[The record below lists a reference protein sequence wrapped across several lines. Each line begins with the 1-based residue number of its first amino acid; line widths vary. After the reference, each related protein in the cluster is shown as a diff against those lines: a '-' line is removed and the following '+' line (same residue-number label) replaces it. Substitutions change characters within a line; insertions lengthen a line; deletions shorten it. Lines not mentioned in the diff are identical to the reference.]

1 MTTKNA
7 SLIKSYF
14 LKGLTSLLFVWLTL
28 TNISSSAQDL
38 SGREFW
44 FTFPKVDGLVNGEGP
59 IFFILSDYCIDNGLI
74 EFPALNHTITFN
86 VQPGQYTQIA
96 IPAAINGQPYNHTT
110 PNKIEKKGIRI
121 RTPFPVT
128 IYAVTYS
135 QASVDGEVVA
145 PIQSLG
151 TKYVPAIRGEVLTGP
166 IIRGTV
172 VATEDTTT
180 VTFKY
185 WRQQNGKDTSITVK
199 LNMGETYQIGSNRN
213 VCQNDIDAVCWTLD
227 GAVITSDKPIA
238 LVNSADCA
246 NTNDC
251 GPCDNMMTMP
261 LPVSKWGSNYTLAQG
276 IQRDQVSKGICNN
289 TSSGDWYQIMGQVGT
304 VVKITDRL
312 GIRRDTIKTIP
323 WNNGAN
329 YGYGYLWGDILPA
342 SPIAIG
348 NCDMV
353 IEADAPVQVLQY
365 QKSYSADNNATTDP
379 ESVVVYPINM
389 WKPSYLMG
397 SLRTATTTSGFITVV
412 LNDVGSPLPST
423 TITRNGI
430 NIGTTGWVQIGAT
443 TWKYN
448 RIAVVPATTS
458 ERFVSTGGYNFGIYS
473 ASLGAAESFSFQG
486 GLGPILTS
494 QCPTCPISE
503 YSSRRAICIGQ
514 PITFTDL
521 SKDNDPAG
529 LAKIVKWIW
538 EYGDGTRDS
547 LSASANPTHTY
558 ATPGIYYVKLTV
570 TNNAI
575 PICSQTYEQRLVVGS
590 GPKVNAGLNDTICIG
605 DKVTL
610 GGNPTISGGLPPY
623 KITWTPSTGL
633 SSPSATN
640 PVAQPTITTD
650 YKLSVI
656 DSAGCDIR
664 DTVQITVL
672 SKDSI
677 YFDTQGTICLGDSV
691 PFTAHIST
699 PNGYTFTVVLNDG
712 TSNRTY
718 SGLRN
723 NDVFYVHPASTRS
736 YKIVDFHRDDNKP
749 GCFLFTGASYAITVK
764 NIPTASFGAGGTIC
778 QGGTFS
784 LQVNIPSTDGA
795 YNFTYT
801 DPNAPSGS
809 TTKYNQSATPVMIPV
824 SPSATTTYKL
834 TGIEYANAPKCTFNP
849 NSTVTVTVVNK
860 SNPGVGDTLNLCK
873 NGSPI
878 NLNTTLTG
886 TPQNG
891 TWSEL
896 DGSGI
901 LSGNTVN
908 PSLNQ
913 GLALGSYR
921 YQYTVKGTAPCPDTA
936 TRTLIKIVGPPTFAN
951 VVDKGNCDSQL
962 QFYKVT
968 ARILSG
974 DPSTYSSP
982 DGSIVQSGNSYNFT
996 STNSYATKSNY
1007 TIRVDDANGC
1017 GPTEYKGY
1025 VNCGCKT
1032 SAGNLSD
1039 ATIQVCETQSAA
1051 VPAATGSNLLNGDT
1065 MVYVLHEGSG
1075 SQIIGAVAQSN
1086 SNVFSFLGTMTTGK
1100 TYYVSTVAG
1109 PKASYG
1115 PDSTSDCYTV
1125 AAGTPVIWQ
1134 KQPSAMISADV
1145 DKICGGNSTNL
1156 KVVFF
1161 IGTPV
1166 LKAVINGTLYDNLTG
1181 NHNIPVSPVSTTTY
1195 NLDSIYDAYCAVKTI
1210 VTPVTITVNYPP
1222 TIDQSSKV
1230 VTCNNTAT
1238 GYSYSFNLSGGDPS
1252 TYQIISGEDTIIGNT
1267 YSIPFVANNDNTYN
1281 VVIDDANGCG
1291 PVVDNYVYTC
1301 PCITSIGS
1309 LSASKSSTCE
1319 TDTVFLNP
1327 VTPGFDGDDGLVY
1340 ILHSDSANPYTPTPL
1355 AISANNYFTKKPGMV
1370 NGTKYFVTAVAGNLL
1385 PNGTVDTTDRC
1396 IQFSNTVSVVFT
1408 ANPTATLTIPTNVI
1422 CNGSSTNLV
1431 ITPSYSGT
1439 FQISYAKD
1447 GVPEA
1452 NSPYTITPSSKNIS
1466 VSPSGAGTYFYSLS
1480 KIVNTATG
1488 CQSNLSESATVT
1500 VNAIPTVSISSVTS
1514 PLCELDQAQLRITF
1528 TGTPDFHFN
1537 LVGPTGTIEYFKSQF
1552 TEIVDVTSVVG
1563 NNTYRVET
1571 FSDQNCPGAN
1581 SNQDTIIKRA
1591 NPTGTISS
1599 NSPICYGDI
1608 INLGFNLT
1616 GTGPFDISYQVNGNP
1631 QQATGINSGHN
1642 IALGTSNYILN
1653 NNTYQLDQVKDI
1665 STGCSSTIANA
1676 TSNTQVN
1683 ALPTGSFGPDGSV
1696 CVNHATEIELIVNGA
1711 FPIDATVESNTTPA
1725 EVIVLNGILTNSQKL
1740 LVNPNTTGI
1749 VSYSVTSLS
1758 LIDNNQ
1764 CVGTVT
1770 DQVNVD
1776 VLAAPIT
1783 DIQLLNNMGCV
1794 PIKVDFLN
1802 KSIGTGTC
1810 VWHIGYETIND
1821 CSAQFTR
1828 DFRTEG
1834 TIPVSLTVTDASG
1847 CSSSDVDSVYA
1858 YAIPKPDFDYS
1869 PERPTFTNNQVQFI
1883 NHGSY
1888 NCDYTWY
1895 IDALDTSYAF
1905 NPVYTFPDDEER
1917 TYNITLIAVAKLGGC
1932 TDTIDKSLTVHGEMF
1947 NYIPNSFTPNGDG
1960 VNDQF
1965 LPVLSG
1971 GNEDITSFE
1980 LFVVNRWGT
1989 TVFYSEDS
1997 TIGWDGKFEGK
2008 KVPEGVY
2015 GYRLRIRSK
2024 YDAEAK
2030 EIVGTISII
2039 NAKE

>member
-1 MTTKNA
+1 M
-7 SLIKSYF
+7 KSYF

-44 FTFPKVDGLVNGEGP
+44 FTFPKVDGLTNGEGP
-59 IFFILSDYCIDNGLI
+59 IFFILSDYCIENGLI
-74 EFPALNHTITFN
+74 EFPALGHTITFS

-96 IPAAINGQPYNHTT
+96 IPGAINGQPYYHTA
-110 PNKIEKKGIRI
+110 PGKKEKKGIHI
-121 RTPFPVT
+121 KTPYPVT
-128 IYAVTYS
+128 IYAVTYMS
-135 QASVDGEVVA
+135 ASVDGETLV
-145 PIQSLG
+145 PLHKLG
-151 TKYVPAIRGEVLTGP
+151 TEYVGSMRARIASDLNRLT
-166 IIRGTV
+166 V
-172 VATEDTTT
+172 AATEDTTT
-180 VTFKY
+180 VIIKY
-185 WRQQNGKDTSITVK
+185 WNAAGAPRKDTVK
-199 LNMGETYQIGSNRN
+199 LNYGETYQVSAMKKVDGEN
-213 VCQNDIDAVCWTLD
+213 VALD
-227 GAVITSDKPIA
+227 GIVVNADKPVA
-238 LVNSADCA
+238 VVNSMDAAFGNECGAAD
-246 NTNDC
+246 NL
-251 GPCDNMMTMP
+251 MSMP
-261 LPVSKWGSNYTLAQG
+261 LPVSNWGSKFVLAQA
-276 IQRDQVSKGICNN
+276 IPRNSTATKVSCTPK
-289 TSSGDWYQIMGQVGT
+289 TDRTGDFYQIIGRVGT
-304 VVKITDRL
+304 IVTIDQL
-312 GIRRDTIKTIP
+312 GGTRKDTIKTLT

-329 YGYGYLWGDILPA
+329 YGYGVLWGDNPGGTGIGNTNY
-342 SPIAIG
+342 G

-353 IEADAPVQVLQY
+353 ITADQPVQVSQY
-365 QKSYSADNNATTDP
+365 SKGWQTDGQNFTDAESIMVFPESMWKESYLFGSLKATT
-379 ESVVVYPINM
+379 STSGYIVVVI
-389 WKPSYLMG
+389 
-397 SLRTATTTSGFITVV
+397 
-412 LNDVGSPLPST
+412 NDVGSPLPTST
-423 TITRNGI
+423 ILQNGT
-430 NIGTTGWVQIGAT
+430 NIGAT
-443 TWKYN
+443 GWTSIGNTTYKYK
-448 RIAVVPATTS
+448 RLTLVPSTASQRFTS
-458 ERFVSTGGYNFGIYS
+458 TSNYRFGIYS
-473 ASLGAAESFSFQG
+473 ASAGAAESFAFQG
-486 GLGPILTS
+486 GLGPILAS
-494 QCPTCPISE
+494 ICPKCPIAE
-503 YSSRRAICIGQ
+503 
-514 PITFTDL
+514 FTTKRVVCVGEPVTLTDI
-521 SKDNDPAG
+521 SKDNDPTG
-529 LAKIVKWIW
+529 QPPTKIVKWVW
-538 EYGDGTRDS
+538 NYDDGTQDS
-547 LSASANPTHTY
+547 LTTSTNPTHTF
-558 ATPGIYYVKLTV
+558 TSPGVYNITLTV
-570 TNNAI
+570 TNNAT
-575 PICSQTYEQRLVVGS
+575 PICSQTYTQRLVVGN